1 MRNKMS
7 NRKVDLAN
15 QTMKKDAEP
24 LDNMAIVL
32 DAKKVENLT
41 KALPKIKKIKK
52 EKVEVGKSVTT
63 VSTDGT
69 RTQSL
74 DQPKIDPSSFLNQS
88 ENDTEKQVKSRESSS
103 DPNGSRLRISKIQSS
118 LRLCQIYL
126 NRIRLCFLRSRK

>member
-15 QTMKKDAEP
+15 QTMKKETEP

-32 DAKKVENLT
+32 DSKKVENLT

-52 EKVEVGKSVTT
+52 EKVEVEKSVTT

-74 DQPKIDPSSFLNQS
+74 DGQPQIDPNAFLTHG
-88 ENDTEKQVKSRESSS
+88 EGDPETEV
-103 DPNGSRLRISKIQSS
+103 N
-118 LRLCQIYL
+118 
-126 NRIRLCFLRSRK
+126 FLFLL